1 VEVDQFTV
9 MVGAEYVLV
18 HVLEVF
24 KLHGSVGA
32 YPENDESTEYEQ
44 ENKGKRE
51 DCFLLFIQFFHGVF
65 LSR

>member
-1 VEVDQFTV
+1 
-9 MVGAEYVLV
+9 MVGAESVLV
-18 HVLEVF
+18 YVLEVF

-51 DCFLLFIQFFHGVF
+51 DRFLLFIQFFHGVF